1 MGQHLVEFDLVCLKV
16 RHFLVEVSKFYVEQV
31 LVKRSIEELKVVE
44 GILVMALVKLTM
56 ELLVE
61 LLIQSQL
68 LEHQLVW

>member
-1 MGQHLVEFDLVCLKV
+1 M
-16 RHFLVEVSKFYVEQV
+16 
-31 LVKRSIEELKVVE
+31 RSTEELKVVE

-61 LLIQSQL
+61 LLIRSQP

>member
-1 MGQHLVEFDLVCLKV
+1 LVEFDLVCLKV
-16 RHFLVEVSKFYVEQV
+16 RHFLVKVSKFYVEQV

-61 LLIQSQL
+61 LLIRSQP